1 MDCIFQS
8 LSVAPEGL
16 TVGQM
21 AGIGAG
27 VGAAGIVALGGIST
41 GIYIYKSKMIGII
54 NRNCYLGIITSV
66 LTRCF

>member
-27 VGAAGIVALGGIST
+27 VGAAGIVVLGGISS

-54 NRNCYLGIITSV
+54 NSMIQLLFGNNNQCSH
-66 LTRCF
+66 